1 MEERHRAR
9 YGERAG
15 ANMLSERANLP
26 ESPPVHNLG
35 ALLTP
40 SFWVLMK
47 VSSHRH
53 SY

>member
-9 YGERAG
+9 YGERVG
-15 ANMLSERANLP
+15 ANMLSERATLP
-26 ESPPVHNLG
+26 DSPPVHNLG

-40 SFWVLMK
+40 SFRVLMK
-47 VSSHRH
+47 VSLRRH